1 MSWNYELLSGL
12 WETDGWIDSATE
24 SYAAT
29 HYGAYSYTTPQGLKI
44 VSINTDFWYVDNVF
58 NYYDFTNPDNS
69 GVLSFLISELEASE
83 KINQRVWILI
93 IRLNS
98 PGLDHRTCVEWL

>member
-1 MSWNYELLSGL
+1 MSWNYQLLSSL
-12 WETDGWIDSATE
+12 WESDGWIDTTTAN
-24 SYAAT
+24 YAAT

-58 NYYDFTNPDNS
+58 NYYNFTNPDNS

-83 KINQRVWILI
+83 KINQRV
-93 IRLNS
+93 
-98 PGLDHRTCVEWL
+98 